1 MHEGHVVAPHAGPG
15 LLVDEPDIVVA
26 GRVERRLDVVGRD
39 REVVDAR
46 AAVPQVAGDGPLVVE
61 RFEQFEVA
69 VTGVEKEDL
78 HPVELLLV
86 GDGEPEQVRVQL
98 GHRGRVVGCDAGVV
112 EVHTRTDTSEG
123 HEGTESG
130 LAQWRRCSSRL
141 SVFGHHLAHVLG
153 GREQTCA
160 FMGIACNITIME
172 RNVGSTDRLVR
183 LALGA
188 VLLVAAAVVAAGVVS
203 LGSGT
208 VATVVVPLLL
218 AVVGLVMLVTGYTQ
232 SCPAYA
238 LVGMR
243 TLRRGQ

>member
-1 MHEGHVVAPHAGPG
+1 
-15 LLVDEPDIVVA
+15 
-26 GRVERRLDVVGRD
+26 
-39 REVVDAR
+39 
-46 AAVPQVAGDGPLVVE
+46 
-61 RFEQFEVA
+61 
-69 VTGVEKEDL
+69 
-78 HPVELLLV
+78 
-86 GDGEPEQVRVQL
+86 
-98 GHRGRVVGCDAGVV
+98 
-112 EVHTRTDTSEG
+112 
-123 HEGTESG
+123 
-130 LAQWRRCSSRL
+130 
-141 SVFGHHLAHVLG
+141 
-153 GREQTCA
+153 
-160 FMGIACNITIME
+160 ME